1 MSKLHPSPLQGRRPH
16 KEELHHFE
24 DGQITDRLPTGEN
37 PYPVKLL
44 MVGINP
50 GLWTAAVNAPFAH
63 PGNRFWPSLDVA
75 GILSP
80 KVDASTG
87 LSDEDEQRLIDA
99 GIAITNLVPRATARA
114 DQLTAEELKESRQ
127 RIIRLAEELK
137 PRAVT
142 IIGITAYRTAFSNN
156 KAKLGQQD
164 TSEMDDWPQNIE
176 LWVTPQPSGLNA
188 HETIQTLGEK
198 WKTIWDSVNN

>member
-1 MSKLHPSPLQGRRPH
+1 MSTLHPSPLNGRKPQ
-16 KEELHHFE
+16 KEELHNFE
-24 DGQITDRLPTGEN
+24 DAEITDRLPTAEN

-75 GILSP
+75 GIMSP

-87 LSDEDEQRLIDA
+87 LSDEDEQKLIDQ
-99 GIAITNLVPRATARA
+99 GIAITNLVPRASVRA
-114 DQLTAEELKESRQ
+114 AELTKEELLGSRE
-127 RIIRLAEELK
+127 RITALAQELK
-137 PRAVT
+137 PSAVA
-142 IIGITAYRTAFSNN
+142 IIGITAYRTAFSDR

-164 TSEMDDWPQNIE
+164 TSEIEGWPDDVA

-188 HETIQTLGEK
+188 HETVESLGEK
-198 WKTIWDSVNN
+198 WKVIWDSL